1 MKHPRLYYKENYK
14 ILTKEFE
21 DNLGT
26 ITIGSEFMAGVGGD
40 SGESVVECMTASS
53 EFDELEEPDVLVV
66 DSKSRKLKCEK
77 WIIKNF
83 TDQHY

>member
-1 MKHPRLYYKENYK
+1 MGNCKNIKLYLYVLKHIGLYYKENCN

-26 ITIGSEFMAGVGGD
+26 ITIGSGFIAGVGGD
-40 SGESVVECMTASS
+40 SGESVVECTTASS

-66 DSKSRKLKCEK
+66 DSKSRRLK
-77 WIIKNF
+77 
-83 TDQHY
+83 